1 MYSQTDS
8 KIRTARPNKGG
19 AGIKALIMAASL
31 AMTIGGWGILAVG
44 QAGNA
49 LAAGQQ
55 ALPATNST
63 SQNNTRSV
71 SSTSSLSQSTASIS
85 RPNAVA
91 RTRSSR

>member
-1 MYSQTDS
+1 MYNQTDS
-8 KIRTARPNKGG
+8 TKRTARPNKRG

-49 LAAGQQ
+49 LAAGQ
-55 ALPATNST
+55 PATNST
-63 SQNNTRSV
+63 SQNSTRSV
-71 SSTSSLSQSTASIS
+71 SSTSSVSQSTASIS